1 MLSENVQISAKTL
14 PYQYQQSF
22 PDVSKHF
29 HKFGMIK
36 AAKKVIEDKN
46 EQIQKNK
53 YPVQKSKGNL

>member
-1 MLSENVQISAKTL
+1 M
-14 PYQYQQSF
+14 
-22 PDVSKHF
+22 
-29 HKFGMIK
+29 K